1 MGVFSKYISEISKEE
16 WIKAVEASV
25 PAKFLELN
33 MKAFEMGLAAE

>member
-1 MGVFSKYISEISKEE
+1 MGVFSKYISEISNEE

-33 MKAFEMGLAAE
+33 MKAYEMGLAAE